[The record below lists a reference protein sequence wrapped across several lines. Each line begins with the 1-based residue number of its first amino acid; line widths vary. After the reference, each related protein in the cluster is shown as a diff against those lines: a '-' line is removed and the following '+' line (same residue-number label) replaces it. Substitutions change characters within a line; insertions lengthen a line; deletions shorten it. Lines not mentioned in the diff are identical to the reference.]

1 MLPSPPLLP
10 QQLLLPQLL
19 AQLLVLPLL
28 LKLKQK
34 RTRKSTTKAPRLIK
48 KPRLLLHLPQP
59 HRQHLLLSNLSFDD
73 EDDEDAEFVQDVHV
87 SYRRPSLIQDQ
98 DEKEIQDDEPLSD
111 YVTVRL
117 AVARAK
123 AMAKYRELHA

>member
-1 MLPSPPLLP
+1 VQRLP
-10 QQLLLPQLL
+10 
-19 AQLLVLPLL
+19 
-28 LKLKQK
+28 
-34 RTRKSTTKAPRLIK
+34 R
-48 KPRLLLHLPQP
+48 P

-73 EDDEDAEFVQDVHV
+73 EDDDDAEFVQDAHV